1 MTIGTVRRLA
11 ADIMRV
17 GRNKVKISMEGNE
30 VEGALTRSDVK
41 GLIEKGIITKA
52 KPKGRASTAKK
63 TRKGRGSRKGKA
75 FDKKAKW
82 MLKVRAQRRVF
93 RMLVEQGVIGKE
105 SKRSL
110 YGKIKS
116 GIFRSKRAFL
126 TYLKEN
132 ELVPKDFELPKAEHK
147 PKPKKV
153 KAKKEKKA
161 EKPKEE
167 GEKS

>member
-11 ADIMRV
+11 ADIMGV
-17 GRNKVKISMEGNE
+17 GRNKVRISSEGMAE

-52 KPKGRASTAKK
+52 KAKGRASTAKR
-63 TRKGRGSRKGKA
+63 TRKGRGSRKGKLA
-75 FDKKAKW
+75 DKKDKW
-82 MLKVRAQRRVF
+82 MAKVRAQRRLL
-93 RMLVEQGVIGKE
+93 RMLVEQDSIPKG

-116 GIFRSKRAFL
+116 GIFRSKRALL
-126 TYLKEN
+126 TYLKDN
-132 ELVPKDFELPKAEHK
+132 EYVPKDFELPKAEYK
-147 PKPKKV
+147 PKPKKE
-153 KAKKEKKA
+153 KAKRKA
-161 EKPKEE
+161 QKPKEE